1 MVTAQHARTFL
12 IGCRGLECTGT
23 LIGRLHVLTAA
34 HCVFDITASHQPVT
48 NLNFVPA
55 LSDANS
61 LYGPFNQM
69 LPYTTVRVVDAF
81 KQQPVSTGLLPR
93 LA

>member
-1 MVTAQHARTFL
+1 ML
-12 IGCRGLECTGT
+12 GCLYCRGLECTGT

-34 HCVFDITASHQPVT
+34 HCVYDISDSHQPIT

-61 LYGPFNQM
+61 AYGPFNQI

-81 KQQPVSTGLLPR
+81 KQQPVRPHLHCCVCFVC
-93 LA
+93 A

>member
-1 MVTAQHARTFL
+1 MKS
-12 IGCRGLECTGT
+12 GWCRGLECTGT

-34 HCVFDITASHQPVT
+34 HCVFDISASHQPVS
-48 NLNFVPA
+48 NINFVPA
-55 LSDANS
+55 LSDAVSAN
-61 LYGPFNQM
+61 GPYNEY

-81 KQQPVSTGLLPR
+81 KQQPVSPCLM